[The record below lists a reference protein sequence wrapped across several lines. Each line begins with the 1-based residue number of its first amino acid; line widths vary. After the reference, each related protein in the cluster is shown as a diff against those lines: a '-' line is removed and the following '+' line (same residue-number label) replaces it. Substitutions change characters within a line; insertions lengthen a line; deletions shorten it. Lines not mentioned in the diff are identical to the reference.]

1 MKIFL
6 NTCGIVAVLFFLVY
20 FAMQNNQAVPLTY
33 YNGMTDTFPIWGI
46 LIAPFFVGV
55 VVGNLLD
62 VVQRFR
68 LSREVKKL
76 RRELRLTQSQ
86 ANR

>member
-6 NTCGIVAVLFFLVY
+6 NTCCIVAVLFVLIY
-20 FAMQNNQAVPLTY
+20 FAMHNSQAVTLTY
-33 YNGMTDTFPIWGI
+33 YSDMSETFPLWGI
-46 LIAPFFVGV
+46 VIVPFFIGV
-55 VVGNLLD
+55 IAGNLLD

-76 RRELRLTQSQ
+76 RRELRQMQTGI
-86 ANR
+86 NR

>member
-6 NTCGIVAVLFFLVY
+6 NTCGIVAVLFALIY
-20 FAMQNNQAVPLTY
+20 FAMHNNQAVTLTY
-33 YNGMTDTFPIWGI
+33 YSDMADTFPLWGI
-46 LIAPFFVGV
+46 VIAPFFIGV
-55 VVGNLLD
+55 IAGNLLD

-76 RRELRLTQSQ
+76 RRELRQTQN
-86 ANR
+86 AINR